1 MRLPWVVSFRGL
13 PRRMVCGILAGMTLE
28 ALLKLLEGDARL
40 TDKQIAARLG
50 ADEQEVTAAR
60 TQLESEGRIVGYQ
73 TIVNDDSVGVAAF
86 IEVRCTPEREG
97 GFNRLAERIAR
108 FDEVK
113 SCYLMSGGYDLP
125 LMVEAKDL
133 MGVARF
139 VTDKLSS
146 MDGII
151 STATHFRLKTYKLY
165 GLMFDEPSCTE
176 RISVA
181 P

>member
-1 MRLPWVVSFRGL
+1 
-13 PRRMVCGILAGMTLE
+13 MVCGILAGMTLE

-113 SCYLMSGGYDLP
+113 SCYLMSGGYDLL

>member
-1 MRLPWVVSFRGL
+1 MMRFRGL
-13 PRRMVCGILAGMTLE
+13 PRKKPCGILPGMTLE
-28 ALLKLLEGDARL
+28 ALLKLLEEDARL

-50 ADEQEVTAAR
+50 ADEQEVSAAR
-60 TQLESEGRIVGYQ
+60 AQLESQGRIVGYQ

-113 SCYLMSGGYDLP
+113 SCYLMSGGYDLL